1 VRGNRATKK
10 RYFYI
15 KAVLTRSSLTI
26 IVISRTSHRI
36 NLHPESEDTR
46 WFIPEEM
53 PSGWSSSRPAEAIS
67 FAPAGKSKQIVI
79 KTLGGKEMR
88 EYDDEVTSAIISP
101 KKQSKLIEYRT
112 VRTKEKSSDFNINDS
127 LVEFEICLKRYAMD
141 EGSYGVC
148 EKNASLR
155 HLARLPTSQ
164 SWKS

>member
-1 VRGNRATKK
+1 MVFI
-10 RYFYI
+10 Y
-15 KAVLTRSSLTI
+15 KAVLTPPSLTI

-67 FAPAGKSKQIVI
+67 FAPAGRSKEIVI
-79 KTLGGKEMR
+79 KTPGSKEMR

-101 KKQSKLIEYRT
+101 KIQSKLIEYRT
-112 VRTKEKSSDFNINDS
+112 KERSSEFNINES
-127 LVEFEICLKRYAMD
+127 LVEFEIWLEVCHGR
-141 EGSYGVC
+141 GTFGVG